1 MELSL
6 CLIMRQKLVLRLL
19 LINVFIANHI
29 YFVSAEKP
37 SCHDEERSA
46 LLQFKDSFVINQSAS
61 SFEGAYPKFLQWK
74 SNNCCLWDGIN
85 CDAKAGHVIALH
97 LSSSCLFGSINSNST
112 LFSLIHLQIL
122 SLSDNHFNFSQIPT
136 AIGQLSHLTYL
147 NLSSSAFYGQVPLE
161 ISDLNKLSSLE
172 MSYNYDP
179 VTEEK
184 FLQLKDPNFKT
195 LVRNLTRLEILILNF
210 VDMSSEVPHS
220 LANFSSLTTLILK
233 DCELYG
239 DFPEK
244 IFQLPNLQ
252 ILSVRYNEYLTG
264 RLPEFQK
271 RSPLI
276 ELMLKGPIPFSLGKL
291 TQLTY
296 LNLGNNNFKGG
307 VPSSLRNLAHL
318 TLFSV
323 GKNQLTGPI
332 PPWLGNLT
340 KLTSLD
346 LQKNLLHGPVPQS
359 LAMLVNLQTLYINN
373 NNLGGNL
380 KFDMFLN
387 MKSLTRLQLGDNNL
401 SLIFGEASKN
411 ATDSKFKL
419 LDLSSCNLRKFPH
432 FLKHQNELEWLVLSR
447 NNIDGQLP
455 NWMLNI
461 SINTLLTLSIPS
473 NLLAGFNQLPVV
485 PPWVNLCQFDISF
498 NMLQGPLPIPPPSI
512 VDYDASNNMLAG
524 EISPVVCNMSSLNNL
539 DLSNNNLGGIIPPCL
554 GNSASP
560 LVMLSLR
567 NNSLH
572 GIIPEICSNNMSK
585 LKMIDVSDNRL
596 QGELPRSLS
605 KCLMLEAIVVSNNQ
619 FHDTFPSWLGS
630 LSFLKLLMLRDN
642 GFYGVIGKPE
652 KDIDFSN
659 LRVLDLSSNSFSGE
673 LPSQYIF
680 NWNAMK
686 SIKPIGLR
694 YMSANWSS
702 TFSNDYQ
709 YSNGLRYKITIMYK
723 GVPTHYDAIQDVFA
737 FIDLS
742 DNRFEGKIS
751 DLFGSLKALRSL
763 NLSNNMLTGC
773 IPSSLGYL
781 TELESLD
788 HSRNSLSYHIPQ
800 QLKQLGILSS
810 FNVSHNNLTGPIP
823 QGNQFSVFDNSS
835 FYGNLELCGDP
846 FSKKCGNSQSSP
858 PLEEDH
864 EDSKSILK
872 KYWIF
877 ILAGYISGLV
887 VGVVLADIAITRKP
901 GWFHWCF
908 VDLPS
913 SSFYSSSS
921 GVEGNLNL
929 CQIIARMIDGKCL
942 RREMTLDPGE
952 IEYDR
957 VEDVDISADEEI
969 IGSIASSSQ

>member
-29 YFVSAEKP
+29 YFVSVQKP

-179 VTEEK
+179 VIEEK

-195 LVRNLTRLEILILNF
+195 LVRNLTGLEILILNF
-210 VDMSSEVPHS
+210 VDMSSE
-220 LANFSSLTTLILK
+220 
-233 DCELYG
+233 
-239 DFPEK
+239 
-244 IFQLPNLQ
+244 
-252 ILSVRYNEYLTG
+252 
-264 RLPEFQK
+264 
-271 RSPLI
+271 
-276 ELMLKGPIPFSLGKL
+276 
-291 TQLTY
+291 
-296 LNLGNNNFKGG
+296 
-307 VPSSLRNLAHL
+307 
-318 TLFSV
+318 
-323 GKNQLTGPI
+323 
-332 PPWLGNLT
+332 
-340 KLTSLD
+340 
-346 LQKNLLHGPVPQS
+346 
-359 LAMLVNLQTLYINN
+359 
-373 NNLGGNL
+373 
-380 KFDMFLN
+380 
-387 MKSLTRLQLGDNNL
+387 SLTRLQLGDNNL
-401 SLIFGEASKN
+401 SLVFGEASRN

-447 NNIDGQLP
+447 NNIDGQIL

-461 SINTLLTLSIPS
+461 SINTLPMLSIPS

-485 PPWVNLCQFDISF
+485 LPWVNLRQFDISF

-512 VDYDASNNMLAG
+512 VDYDASSNMLAG
-524 EISPVVCNMSSLNNL
+524 EISPLVC
-539 DLSNNNLGGIIPPCL
+539 IIPPCL
-554 GNSASP
+554 GNSASL

-585 LKMIDVSDNRL
+585 LKMIDVSHNRL

-619 FHDTFPSWLGS
+619 FHDSFPSWLGS
-630 LSFLKLLMLRDN
+630 LSFLKLLMLCDN
-642 GFYGVIGKPE
+642 GFFGVIGKPE

-686 SIKPIGLR
+686 GTYRLWCHPR
-694 YMSANWSS
+694 C
-702 TFSNDYQ
+702 
-709 YSNGLRYKITIMYK
+709 
-723 GVPTHYDAIQDVFA
+723 FA

-742 DNRFEGKIS
+742 DNKFEGEIS

-788 HSRNSLSYHIPQ
+788 HSRNNLSCHIPQ
-800 QLKQLGILSS
+800 QLKQLGFLSS

-835 FYGNLELCGDP
+835 FYGNPKLCGDP
-846 FSKKCGNSQSSP
+846 LSKKCGNSQSSP

-901 GWFHWCF
+901 GWFHWF
-908 VDLPS
+908 VELLSEWRKP
-913 SSFYSSSS
+913 
-921 GVEGNLNL
+921 
-929 CQIIARMIDGKCL
+929 
-942 RREMTLDPGE
+942 RRQWRT
-952 IEYDR
+952 
-957 VEDVDISADEEI
+957 
-969 IGSIASSSQ
+969 

>member
-19 LINVFIANHI
+19 LINVFIVNHI
-29 YFVSAEKP
+29 YFVSVQKP

-85 CDAKAGHVIALH
+85 CDAKTGHVIALH

-122 SLSDNHFNFSQIPT
+122 SLSDNHFNFSQIP
-136 AIGQLSHLTYL
+136 ASIGQLSHLTYL
-147 NLSSSAFYGQVPLE
+147 NLSGSAFYGQVPFE
-161 ISDLNKLSSLE
+161 ISDLTNLSSLDMTYNYDPSSAFYGQLPLEISNLTKLSSLD

-195 LVRNLTRLEILILNF
+195 LVRNLTGLEILILNF
-210 VDMSSEVPHS
+210 VDMPSE
-220 LANFSSLTTLILK
+220 
-233 DCELYG
+233 
-239 DFPEK
+239 
-244 IFQLPNLQ
+244 
-252 ILSVRYNEYLTG
+252 
-264 RLPEFQK
+264 
-271 RSPLI
+271 
-276 ELMLKGPIPFSLGKL
+276 
-291 TQLTY
+291 
-296 LNLGNNNFKGG
+296 
-307 VPSSLRNLAHL
+307 
-318 TLFSV
+318 
-323 GKNQLTGPI
+323 
-332 PPWLGNLT
+332 
-340 KLTSLD
+340 
-346 LQKNLLHGPVPQS
+346 
-359 LAMLVNLQTLYINN
+359 
-373 NNLGGNL
+373 
-380 KFDMFLN
+380 
-387 MKSLTRLQLGDNNL
+387 SLTRLQLGDNNL
-401 SLIFGEASKN
+401 SLVFGEASRN

-447 NNIDGQLP
+447 NNIDGQIL

-461 SINTLLTLSIPS
+461 SINTLPMLSIPS

-485 PPWVNLCQFDISF
+485 LPWVNLRQFDISF

-512 VDYDASNNMLAG
+512 VDYDASSNMLAG
-524 EISPVVCNMSSLNNL
+524 EISPLVC
-539 DLSNNNLGGIIPPCL
+539 IIPPCL
-554 GNSASP
+554 GNSASL

-585 LKMIDVSDNRL
+585 LKMIDVSHNRL

-619 FHDTFPSWLGS
+619 FHDSFPSWLGS
-630 LSFLKLLMLRDN
+630 LSFLKLLMLCDN
-642 GFYGVIGKPE
+642 GFFGVIGKPE

-694 YMSANWSS
+694 YMSSNWSS

-709 YSNGLRYKITIMYK
+709 YSNGLRYKITIMY
-723 GVPTHYDAIQDVFA
+723 
-737 FIDLS
+737 
-742 DNRFEGKIS
+742 EG
-751 DLFGSLKALRSL
+751 ALRSL

-788 HSRNSLSYHIPQ
+788 LSRNNLSCHIPQ
-800 QLKQLGILSS
+800 QLKQLGFLSS

-835 FYGNLELCGDP
+835 FYGNPKLCGDP
-846 FSKKCGNSQSSP
+846 LSKKC
-858 PLEEDH
+858 
-864 EDSKSILK
+864 
-872 KYWIF
+872 
-877 ILAGYISGLV
+877 YISGLV

-901 GWFHWCF
+901 GWFHCCF

-921 GVEGNLNL
+921 GVEDNCSDDRWKMFKNCLGALDGTYIKVKVSEIDKPRYRTRKGEIATNVLDIKIITACCLMHNL
-929 CQIIARMIDGKCL
+929 I

-952 IEYDR
+952 IKYDR
-957 VEDVDISADEEI
+957 VEDVDISADEDI
-969 IGSIASSSQ
+969 IGSIASSNQ